1 MLPYQERV
9 VAEKQELDD
18 RIAKLDAFGRTDVW
32 KELPVAEQGRMN
44 RQFAAMED
52 YSKALSERIAAFQAE

>member
-9 VAEKQELDD
+9 VAEKQELDE

-52 YSKALSERIAAFQAE
+52 YSKALGERIAAFQAE